1 MGAALTYARRYALFT
16 LVGIAGEDDLDA
28 PDLGVTR
35 KPEADKPIGSDG
47 QSEPREHVAEDH
59 ANGSRDRSRL
69 PRTPKTLLEADASA
83 TLCDQLMEELTAIA
97 AAEEAVAWAQR
108 SLPAKNTLT
117 SADADLIGKRCEAK
131 FRLWKE
137 RKMTATPLGPRPAL
151 VKDGTSS
158 ERPKLAAM
166 QGGQNAVALMKPIRK
181 RDKSA
186 SRLRVLAALSHLRSA
201 SFRRPSHPG
210 WAAARPGEQRPRG
223 ACSRGLSPS
232 WLTARVSH
240 CQQ

>member
-1 MGAALTYARRYALFT
+1 MFT

-59 ANGSRDRSRL
+59 ANGSRGRSRL

-117 SADADLIGKRCEAK
+117 SADADLIEQAFRGKIQALEGA
-131 FRLWKE
+131 E
-137 RKMTATPLGPRPAL
+137 NDSDATP
-151 VKDGTSS
+151 GTG
-158 ERPKLAAM
+158 
-166 QGGQNAVALMKPIRK
+166 QG
-181 RDKSA
+181 
-186 SRLRVLAALSHLRSA
+186 
-201 SFRRPSHPG
+201 
-210 WAAARPGEQRPRG
+210 
-223 ACSRGLSPS
+223 
-232 WLTARVSH
+232 
-240 CQQ
+240 